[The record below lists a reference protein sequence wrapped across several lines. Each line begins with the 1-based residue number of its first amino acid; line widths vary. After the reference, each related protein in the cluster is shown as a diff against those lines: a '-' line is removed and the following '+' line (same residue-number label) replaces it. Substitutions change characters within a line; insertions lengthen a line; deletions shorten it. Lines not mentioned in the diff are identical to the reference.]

1 MLTKTKNVLIGLLLA
16 SALSGCAAQT
26 SSGGMSAMKMDF
38 SMCKKMM
45 GEKKCCCCQQMQCM
59 DSMRT
64 SGMMTGGMPTMMDC
78 KGMAGEQKTPVQKPL
93 AEKPKASD
101 ADHKEHHPEKQ

>member
-1 MLTKTKNVLIGLLLA
+1 MLTKTKNVLIALLLA

-26 SSGGMSAMKMDF
+26 SSSGMSGMKMD
-38 SMCKKMM
+38 SGMCKKMM
-45 GEKKCCCCQQMQCM
+45 GDKKCCCQKMQDM

-64 SGMMTGGMPTMMDC
+64 SGMMTGGMPSMMDC
-78 KGMAGEQKTPVQKPL
+78 KAMTDEQKAPAQKP
-93 AEKPKASD
+93 AAKKPKVSD